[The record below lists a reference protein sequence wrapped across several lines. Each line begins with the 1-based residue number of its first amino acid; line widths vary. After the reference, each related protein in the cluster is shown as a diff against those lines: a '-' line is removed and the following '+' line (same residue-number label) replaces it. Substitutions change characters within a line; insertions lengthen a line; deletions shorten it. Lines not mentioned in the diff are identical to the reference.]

1 MIGVR
6 KLLDFVF
13 TQRELK
19 ILDDVMPEHTRKA
32 IEEKKRE
39 KEEKE
44 KAVTDASNVST
55 GASGGMLSSGSSGN
69 VAIPLANG
77 NILKIAVDKYS
88 GDSAESQKQPEQI
101 NISEQLTKSSAWKTI
116 EQKNCIPKNTCTISS
131 SSP

>member
-13 TQRELK
+13 TRRELK

-39 KEEKE
+39 GEEQE
-44 KAVTDASNVST
+44 KAETDRKSSDAKD
-55 GASGGMLSSGSSGN
+55 GKGLAASGSSGN
-69 VAIPLANG
+69 MTIPLANG
-77 NILKIAVDKYS
+77 NILKIPVATLC
-88 GDSAESQKQPEQI
+88 EPEKQLPNI

-116 EQKNCIPKNTCTISS
+116 EQKNSIPKKEA
-131 SSP
+131 P